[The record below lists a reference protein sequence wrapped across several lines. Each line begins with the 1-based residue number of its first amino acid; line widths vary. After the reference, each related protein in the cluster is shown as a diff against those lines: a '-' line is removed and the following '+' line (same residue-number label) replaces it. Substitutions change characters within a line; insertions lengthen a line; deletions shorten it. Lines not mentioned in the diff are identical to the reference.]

1 MTVSFRFCFN
11 GPVDELAQIH
21 REGETVM
28 PMKTAIMMKNMK
40 DIEAIKE
47 GLQFEKEKTKYL

>member
-11 GPVDELAQIH
+11 GPVDELAHIR
-21 REGETVM
+21 REEETVM
-28 PMKTAIMMKNMK
+28 PLKTAIMMKNMK
-40 DIEAIKE
+40 EIEAIRE